1 MTTTTSQNGRVRKNL
16 ADQIDRLD
24 GILDGLSEALQSVVT
39 QAVQEAVGVAVRE
52 AVQTALTEI
61 FTNPALLSLLRG
73 ALAPETPAEAVPAS
87 APTSTTDSQ
96 PKAAGPRRRP
106 IRGWMARRWHGA
118 RALCAGVK
126 NWLGRRC
133 EVVRQFWRPLLL
145 ACFVGLVAGVLGY
158 VAAPWVTAGLGC
170 IGGFAMTLLIQIM
183 VALRRAFA
191 MPGLAMS
198 MAVAS
203 TGTATPRANGTDRI

>member
-73 ALAPETPAEAVPAS
+73 ALVPETPPQATPVS
-87 APTSTTDSQ
+87 ASTTEAQ
-96 PKAAGPRRRP
+96 PKASSTPRRRP
-106 IRGWMARRWHGA
+106 IRDWMARRWYGA
-118 RALCAGVK
+118 RAMCAGVK
-126 NWLGRRC
+126 NWMGRRC
-133 EVVRQFWRPLLL
+133 EVIRQFWRPLLV

-158 VAAPWVTAGLGC
+158 VAAPWVTAGLSC
-170 IGGFAMTLLIQIM
+170 IGGFAMTLLVQSM

-203 TGTATPRANGTDRI
+203 TGAATPTARGIDRI